1 MKTCKCSKKIRNEYN
16 QCYDCSTK
24 SENKSDTE
32 SLSEK
37 YVKEVIPKT
46 VRNCLFINYFGNSR
60 IGTCM
65 CCQRE
70 PLTINNFNCGHIEAE
85 KYGGTLKLDNLL
97 PICTSC
103 NLSMGTTNLNDFIK
117 KYNLHYGLNNS
128 LNTKI

>member
-1 MKTCKCSKKIRNEYN
+1 MKYILI
-16 QCYDCSTK
+16 TK
-24 SENKSDTE
+24 DILTQNKSDTE
-32 SLSEK
+32 SLPEK

-46 VRNCLFINYFGNSR
+46 VRNCLFINYFGDSR
-60 IGTCM
+60 IGICQ
-65 CCQRE
+65 CCKRE
-70 PLTINNFNCGHIEAE
+70 QITMNNFNCGHIQAE
-85 KYGGTLKLDNLL
+85 RHGGTLQLDNLL